1 MCIHSK
7 YFEFIVYW
15 DLCATCYMSQNCM
28 SMHGA
33 ILNYLLSIIY
43 YAFLYHFVCILYFYN
58 ITVTS
63 TSTPADKLYCGLL
76 MLYILHS
83 TFILLSCII

>member
-1 MCIHSK
+1 M
-7 YFEFIVYW
+7 
-15 DLCATCYMSQNCM
+15 CYML
-28 SMHGA
+28 HVT
-33 ILNYLLSIIY
+33 ILYEYAWSYPLLSIVY